1 MNRYAIDHS
10 RGRVVLPATD
20 PEHARAK
27 MAKLYGAGRY
37 EPIRLPNANPATGVA
52 TTPQTMSKKTT
63 KKTAPKAPKPMDI
76 GTKVMK
82 IHKSIKAKEKAKAK
96 AAAAEGKAEARR
108 IVERAM
114 ATGRPDQKP
123 AKEGMSGLDA
133 AALVLRE
140 AKRAMNAKEIV
151 AEIQERK
158 LAPKLGGKTPHA
170 TIYAA
175 MITEIAKSA
184 EPRFKRGSA
193 KGTFEHNPAK
203 A

>member
-27 MAKLYGAGRY
+27 MAKLYGAGPY
-37 EPIRLPNANPATGVA
+37 NPIRLPNANPATGVA
-52 TTPQTMSKKTT
+52 TTPKTMSKKTNAGPA
-63 KKTAPKAPKPMDI
+63 KKGKKVPPHVAFKRADKA
-76 GTKVMK
+76 
-82 IHKSIKAKEKAKAK
+82 AKATTLGEKVEKLAK
-96 AAAAEGKAEARR
+96 A
-108 IVERAM
+108 
-114 ATGRPDQKP
+114 KP

-158 LAPKLGGKTPHA
+158 LAQKLGGKTPHA

>member
-52 TTPQTMSKKTT
+52 TTPKTMSKKTT
-63 KKTAPKAPKPMDI
+63 KKTAPKAQNPMDI

-82 IHKSIKAKEKAKAK
+82 LHKSIKAKEKAAK
-96 AAAAEGKAEARR
+96 ASLGEKMEKLAKAPKA
-108 IVERAM
+108 
-114 ATGRPDQKP
+114 KP

-193 KGTFEHNPAK
+193 KGTFEHNTERG
-203 A
+203 

>member
-27 MAKLYGAGRY
+27 MAKLYGAGPY
-37 EPIRLPNANPATGVA
+37 NPIRLPNANPATGVA
-52 TTPQTMSKKTT
+52 TTPKTMSKKTT

-82 IHKSIKAKEKAKAK
+82 IHKSIKAKEKA
-96 AAAAEGKAEARR
+96 AAAEGKAEGRR
-108 IVERAM
+108 IAERAM

>member
-20 PEHARAK
+20 PDHARAK
-27 MAKLYGAGRY
+27 MAKLYGAGPY
-37 EPIRLPNANPATGVA
+37 NPIRLPNANPATGVA
-52 TTPQTMSKKTT
+52 TTPKTMSKKTT

-82 IHKSIKAKEKAKAK
+82 IHKSIKAKEKAAK
-96 AAAAEGKAEARR
+96 ASLGEKVEKLAKAPKA
-108 IVERAM
+108 
-114 ATGRPDQKP
+114 KP

-193 KGTFEHNPAK
+193 KGTFDHNTERG
-203 A
+203 

>member
-20 PEHARAK
+20 PDHARAK
-27 MAKLYGAGRY
+27 MAKLYGAGPY
-37 EPIRLPNANPATGVA
+37 NPIRLPNANSATGVA
-52 TTPQTMSKKTT
+52 TTPKTMSKKNE
-63 KKTAPKAPKPMDI
+63 KKTPPKPMDI

-82 IHKSIKAKEKAKAK
+82 LHKSIKAKEKAAK
-96 AAAAEGKAEARR
+96 ASLGEKVEKLAKAPKA
-108 IVERAM
+108 
-114 ATGRPDQKP
+114 KP

-158 LAPKLGGKTPHA
+158 LAPKLCGKTPHA

-193 KGTFEHNPAK
+193 KGTFEHNTDRG
-203 A
+203 

>member
-20 PEHARAK
+20 PDHARAK
-27 MAKLYGAGRY
+27 MAKLYGAGPY
-37 EPIRLPNANPATGVA
+37 NPIRLPNANPATGVA
-52 TTPQTMSKKTT
+52 TTPKTMSKKTT
-63 KKTAPKAPKPMDI
+63 KKTALKAPKPMDI

-82 IHKSIKAKEKAKAK
+82 IHKSIKAKEKAAK
-96 AAAAEGKAEARR
+96 ASLGEKVEKLAKA
-108 IVERAM
+108 
-114 ATGRPDQKP
+114 KP

-158 LAPKLGGKTPHA
+158 LAPKLCGKTPHA

-193 KGTFEHNPAK
+193 KGTFEHNPTK